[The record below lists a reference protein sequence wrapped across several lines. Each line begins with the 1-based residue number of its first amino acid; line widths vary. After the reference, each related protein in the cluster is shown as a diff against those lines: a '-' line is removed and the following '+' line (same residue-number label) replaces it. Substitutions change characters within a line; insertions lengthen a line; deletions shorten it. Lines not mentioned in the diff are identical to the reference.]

1 MKTQQCQLKRMI
13 QNYIDLF
20 ESEIFAGYYRDSLR
34 RRSFETPS
42 TVILWGKD

>member
-1 MKTQQCQLKRMI
+1 MKTQQCQLKRII

-20 ESEIFAGYYRDSLR
+20 ESEIFAGYYQDSLR